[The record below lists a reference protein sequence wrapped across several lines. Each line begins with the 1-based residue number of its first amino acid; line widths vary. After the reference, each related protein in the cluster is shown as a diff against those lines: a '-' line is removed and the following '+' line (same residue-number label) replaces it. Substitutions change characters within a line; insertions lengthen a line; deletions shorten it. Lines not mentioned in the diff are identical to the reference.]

1 MRIRAVALND
11 ADQITDIYN
20 HYIRDTV
27 ITFEETPITNAE
39 IAARIQKVTDAALP
53 WLVAEHN
60 GEILGYAY
68 AAPYHVRSAFRFT
81 VEPSV
86 YLAPNATGRG
96 IGKRLYQALIE
107 QLAQTT
113 IKNIIGVIALP
124 NVPSVALHERLGF
137 RKVGEFADV
146 GFKFG
151 QWISVGYWQY
161 SFPEEK
167 TA

>member
-39 IAARIQKVTDAALP
+39 IAARIQKVTDTALP

-124 NVPSVALHERLGF
+124 NAPSVALHERLGF

-161 SFPEEK
+161 SFPKEK